1 MQPLIRH
8 RGIVIPF
15 DRANVDTDMLLPKQ
29 YLKSL
34 DASGFG
40 DFLFDD
46 ERWLDPGEIDTP
58 VAQRRPN
65 PDFVLN
71 REPYRSGTVVLAQA
85 NFGCGSSREHA
96 VWALRD
102 FGVRVLVA
110 PSYGDIFR
118 DNCFNNGLLAIS
130 IEQPVVDRLFELV
143 RAREAVEAEVDV
155 AAGTLTVADATWTF
169 PLEEGRRRNLLDGL
183 DQIGRTLQLADRIR
197 AYEARRRAVEPW
209 VFRQGRGDAV

>member
-34 DASGFG
+34 DAAGFG

-46 ERWLDPGEIDTP
+46 ERYLDPGEIDTP
-58 VAQRRPN
+58 IATRRVN

-71 REPYRSGTVVLAQA
+71 REPYRAGTVVLAQA

-102 FGVRVLVA
+102 FGVRVLIA

-118 DNCFNNGLLAIS
+118 DNCFNNGLLAIVV
-130 IEQPVVDRLFELV
+130 EQPVVDRLFERV
-143 RAREAVEAEVDV
+143 RSLGTVEADVDV
-155 AAGTLTVADATWTF
+155 AAGTLTVAETTWTF
-169 PLEEGRRRNLLDGL
+169 SLDEGRRRNLLDGL
-183 DQIGRTLQLADRIR
+183 DQIGETLRLEDRIR
-197 AYEARRRAVEPW
+197 GYEERRRAAEPW
-209 VFRQGRGDAV
+209 VFRHRRGDAG